1 MIIFPWWDTLWGTSD
16 GMMFSAR
23 RGSIMKRSTLGICLE
38 ECREACQIRLIP
50 ELKQAAKEP

>member
-1 MIIFPWWDTLWGTSD
+1 
-16 GMMFSAR
+16 
-23 RGSIMKRSTLGICLE
+23 MKRSTLGICLE